1 LTSATEAIRQV
12 RQVQADRQQPL
23 AIMLAGHNGSGKSTF
38 WRRNLADEL
47 QMPLVNADRMMLAIL
62 PEQASDGALPDW
74 AATLRDEDQSWM
86 KVSQQGVQA
95 FVGHAMNAKVPFAME
110 TVFSHWQPRGD
121 GTFESKIDQIQQMQA
136 AGYFVLL
143 IFVGL
148 ASVELSI
155 GRVQTRVQE
164 NGHAVPEDKLRVAN
178 GTGPLGAYASVRLI
192 PAEHL
197 VGLPST
203 IADDTAAAAMLKGM
217 TACYLIEECAKVR
230 QGQPVLVHA
239 AAGGMGS
246 ILVPWL
252 RKVGAVVIAHAGS
265 VEKAEQARAA
275 GAQHVLSCPMDAL
288 ASEVRDLTDGKG
300 VEIVLDG
307 VGKASWAASLAAL
320 ARKGLMVTYGSASG
334 AVAPFT
340 ALDLMTAGSIFVTRP
355 TLAHYGA
362 TAEDRRSLAARV
374 FAMIES
380 GVAFPIGQR
389 FSLADAATA
398 HHALEARTTRGATVM
413 TVS

>member
-1 LTSATEAIRQV
+1 MTSATGAIRQV

-74 AATLRDEDQSWM
+74 AANLRDENQSWM
-86 KVSQQGVQA
+86 RVSQQGVQA

-164 NGHAVPEDKLRVAN
+164 NGHAVPEDKLRERFPRTQRAISEAVKVAN
-178 GTGPLGAYASVRLI
+178 ASLLTDNSRTPTQAFTVCR
-192 PAEHL
+192 
-197 VGLPST
+197 VQ
-203 IADDTAAAAMLKGM
+203 
-217 TACYLIEECAKVR
+217 IEEREVFDLRARGKPAPGVITR
-230 QGQPVLVHA
+230 
-239 AAGGMGS
+239 
-246 ILVPWL
+246 WL
-252 RKVGAVVIAHAGS
+252 
-265 VEKAEQARAA
+265 
-275 GAQHVLSCPMDAL
+275 D
-288 ASEVRDLTDGKG
+288 
-300 VEIVLDG
+300 IV
-307 VGKASWAASLAAL
+307 SP
-320 ARKGLMVTYGSASG
+320 R
-334 AVAPFT
+334 VAPT
-340 ALDLMTAGSIFVTRP
+340 PA
-355 TLAHYGA
+355 
-362 TAEDRRSLAARV
+362 
-374 FAMIES
+374 
-380 GVAFPIGQR
+380 
-389 FSLADAATA
+389 
-398 HHALEARTTRGATVM
+398 
-413 TVS
+413 